1 MSMDSVIYRFKSAA
15 RRQGGN
21 IAEIEVHA
29 PRMRDLRTIEASAGK
44 AARIAAAI
52 GTLTGLTRGEIGALH
67 IDDVR
72 GLSEVV
78 ATLFGHVHK
87 ISAR

>member
-15 RRQGGN
+15 RRQGRD

-44 AARIAAAI
+44 AVRIAAAI

-78 ATLFGHVHK
+78 ATLFRHAHK
-87 ISAR
+87 ISAS